1 MTRAIFSGPRAPEDA
16 SEQWSA
22 CYGQRPCPC
31 PVTMG
36 EMTALFGGSFDPVH
50 FGHLIIAR
58 SVAEQL
64 ELDRVILLPAVTP
77 PHKDAA
83 DLTAPAHREAMVRLA
98 IEGEPGFDVSD
109 YDLTRT
115 GPAYTVQTVA
125 HFRRQFG
132 LGAALCWIIGGD
144 SLAELHTWYNV
155 RDLADQCRIVTAVRP
170 GWEKPDL
177 DPLRALLGAVR
188 MDKLESD
195 ILPTP
200 RIDISST
207 EIRSRVRAGR
217 SIRFLVP
224 EAVRD
229 YIAGHG
235 LYRD

>member
-1 MTRAIFSGPRAPEDA
+1 
-16 SEQWSA
+16 
-22 CYGQRPCPC
+22 
-31 PVTMG
+31 MG
-36 EMTALFGGSFDPVH
+36 ETTALFGGSFDPIH
-50 FGHLIIAR
+50 LGHLIIAR

-64 ELDRVILLPAVTP
+64 ELDRVILLPAMTP
-77 PHKDAA
+77 PHKEAA
-83 DLTAPAHREAMVRLA
+83 VLTAPAHREAMVRLA

-125 HFRRQFG
+125 HFRRQ
-132 LGAALCWIIGGD
+132 LAPEAVLCWIIGGD
-144 SLAELHTWYNV
+144 SLAELHTWYHV

-177 DPLRALLGAVR
+177 DPLRALLGTAR
-188 MDKLESD
+188 MDQLESD

-207 EIRSRVRAGR
+207 EIRARVRTGR
-217 SIRFLVP
+217 SIRYLVP
-224 EAVRD
+224 EPVHG
-229 YIAGHG
+229 YIATHG